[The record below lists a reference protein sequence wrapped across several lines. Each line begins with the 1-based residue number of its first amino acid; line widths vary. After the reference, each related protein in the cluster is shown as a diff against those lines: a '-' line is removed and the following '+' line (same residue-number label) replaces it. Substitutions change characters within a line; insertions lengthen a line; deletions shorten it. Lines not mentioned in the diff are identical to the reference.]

1 MFPPQGRA
9 RQQTGRVLEVRGSE
23 NLIEVS
29 GAWGPA
35 RKRSRQAAV
44 SPRTLWLPQARD
56 ALLPRPARQA
66 RTPHGRGP
74 GDLALTVRTP
84 PPALIPDPRAA
95 DREPGT
101 QRTFEVPY
109 QMCSRG
115 EPVLIPSS
123 LSWY

>member
-23 NLIEVS
+23 NLIRSLRSLGTGQETIQES
-29 GAWGPA
+29 GRLA
-35 RKRSRQAAV
+35 S
-44 SPRTLWLPQARD
+44 D
-56 ALLPRPARQA
+56 ALAPTGQRRAT
-66 RTPHGRGP
+66 TPPGRAGAHPTRRGP
-74 GDLALTVRTP
+74 GDLALTVRTS

-101 QRTFEVPY
+101 QRTFKVPY